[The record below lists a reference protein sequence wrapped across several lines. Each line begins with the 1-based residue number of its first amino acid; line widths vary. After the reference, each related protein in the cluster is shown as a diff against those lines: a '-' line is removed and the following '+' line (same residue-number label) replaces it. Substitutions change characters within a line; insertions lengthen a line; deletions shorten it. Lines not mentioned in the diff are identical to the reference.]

1 VVALKLEEV
10 AVIGIGAWLLAQL
23 LAKGTTTL
31 GVGEQQPTGCFGSCG
46 SSTGAVPTNAR
57 TPEVESAKTVY
68 REVTIPVY
76 AVNYYGTDRPVVPSE
91 AGVSEGVPIPGIH
104 IPTAPGTVAA
114 PRFPGDTQVLTQ
126 CPRGQLQGGSP
137 SSMNYLLTSQD
148 AAAKA
153 WRARFC
159 D

>member
-1 VVALKLEEV
+1 M
-10 AVIGIGAWLLAQL
+10 IGIGAWLLSQL

-57 TPEVESAKTVY
+57 TPETESAKTVY
-68 REVTIPVY
+68 REATTLPQTVYLPVY
-76 AVNYYGTDRPVVPSE
+76 ATSVYGTDRPVIPSE
-91 AGVSEGVPIPGIH
+91 AGVSAGVPIPGIH

-126 CPRGQLQGGSP
+126 CPRGHLQGGSP
-137 SSMNYLLTSQD
+137 STMNYLLTSQE